1 MTSRRNIT
9 WREDVTQRL
18 RDKPR
23 LSRFNGIAGK
33 IEAMYCNNS
42 KRCKRAYMRKLEGVE
57 CQTMNRQ
64 FQANLIVNVFF
75 SYLRKCF

>member
-23 LSRFNGIAGK
+23 LSRFNDITGK
-33 IEAMYCNNS
+33 IEGNA
-42 KRCKRAYMRKLEGVE
+42 
-57 CQTMNRQ
+57 
-64 FQANLIVNVFF
+64 
-75 SYLRKCF
+75 